1 MEPQDIRIMLVED
14 NPVDVAFTKKVLK
27 YNRLDKDLV
36 IAIDGKDAMSAL
48 KRMAMEEKLPNII
61 LLDINLPDISGIE
74 LLTKIKE
81 DWRFGQIPIIML
93 TGSNID
99 DDIQKSYDL
108 GASTYLV
115 KPISKDALMLV
126 IQKLF

>member
-14 NPVDVAFTKKVLK
+14 NPVDVAFTKRILK
-27 YNRLDKDLV
+27 NNRLDKDLA
-36 IAIDGKDAMSAL
+36 IAVNGKDAMSAL
-48 KRMAMEEKLPNII
+48 MRLAEEEKLPNII

-74 LLTKIKE
+74 LLTKIK
-81 DWRFGQIPIIML
+81 DDMRFNRIPIIML

-99 DDIQKSYDL
+99 DDIQRSYDL

-126 IQKLF
+126 IQNLS